1 MNNIKKHTLI
11 NFKGKV
17 YFHINFQIKREVF
30 GSKKQIMRAND
41 VEEKSCNLHKRMK
54 EKVKVNI
61 IKKKIEC
68 TISTFHAFMTSGAKN
83 MTAEKL
89 ENGEK

>member
-1 MNNIKKHTLI
+1 M
-11 NFKGKV
+11 
-17 YFHINFQIKREVF
+17 RE
-30 GSKKQIMRAND
+30 ND

-61 IKKKIEC
+61 VKKR
-68 TISTFHAFMTSGAKN
+68 TSHAFMTSGAKN

>member
-1 MNNIKKHTLI
+1 MLSKL
-11 NFKGKV
+11 NFGKV

-61 IKKKIEC
+61 VKKR
-68 TISTFHAFMTSGAKN
+68 TSHAFITSGAKN
-83 MTAEKL
+83 MTA
-89 ENGEK
+89 